1 MSLKP
6 KIVFGLSCIA
16 SVLVIYKVHDFQN
29 QERERMRT
37 GVYKDI
43 ERRQL
48 ALGENVESE
57 QRKLHN
63 LHMLNEQVKLT
74 EALTENSKSN

>member
-1 MSLKP
+1 
-6 KIVFGLSCIA
+6 
-16 SVLVIYKVHDFQN
+16 
-29 QERERMRT
+29 MRT

>member
-6 KIVFGLSCIA
+6 KIIFGLSCIA
-16 SVLVIYKVHDFQN
+16 SVLVIYKVHDYQN

-43 ERRQL
+43 ERRQS
-48 ALGENVESE
+48 ALGENIESE

-63 LHMLNEQVKLT
+63 LHMLNEQAKLT
-74 EALTENSKSN
+74 QSLTENSKSN